1 MDQLERF
8 LVISSSGDVTTA
20 LDFRALETLG
30 PEARTT
36 YLGSALQKVL
46 KQYTNAAASYISDML
61 SFISRFVVQVGIFC
75 LFSMLFQ
82 GGRSVVNRCG
92 GHYGSCSNSHSHS
105 F

>member
-61 SFISRFVVQVGIFC
+61 SFISLFVVQVGIFC
-75 LFSMLFQ
+75 LFSICCFREDVQ
-82 GGRSVVNRCG
+82 
-92 GHYGSCSNSHSHS
+92 
-105 F
+105 